1 MSTHVTRLHCLDREG
16 LIIWGVDNKYNFFLF
31 IDRKFNRGL
40 CDCCCYGSNSIT
52 NMAHLPLTTAEQTFV
67 LIVHLLS
74 RIIYH
79 ESKVSVYTIVT
90 TIHLIVL
97 LWRQKHN
104 LSSFLS
110 LHQYI
115 YSNTRL
121 GIVIN
126 LHLNYNN
133 VLDKG
138 LCHFNVPVFGNKLA
152 LYNVH
157 HPRQVEKKLDQKV
170 IKL

>member
-67 LIVHLLS
+67 LIVHKSYHIS
-74 RIIYH
+74 RI
-79 ESKVSVYTIVT
+79 KSVGLHNCYNNTSYSIVVET
-90 TIHLIVL
+90 KTQFKFFFIATPV
-97 LWRQKHN
+97 
-104 LSSFLS
+104 
-110 LHQYI
+110 YI

-126 LHLNYNN
+126 LRLNYNN

-170 IKL
+170 I